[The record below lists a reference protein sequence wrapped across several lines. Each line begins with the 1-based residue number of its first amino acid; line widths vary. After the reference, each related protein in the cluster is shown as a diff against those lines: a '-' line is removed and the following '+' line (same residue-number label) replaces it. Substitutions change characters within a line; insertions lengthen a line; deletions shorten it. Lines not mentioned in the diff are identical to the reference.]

1 MALLQRSVQ
10 TSLDGLQLG
19 VLEAS
24 VVSRFLGDGPL
35 ETPPKE
41 AGPSMSF
48 RVFFYELKFSSISF
62 GQVDPKKDEL
72 AKLLKL
78 TELLELQ
85 RSLDMLE
92 RIKSSGNVPSA

>member
-10 TSLDGLQLG
+10 TSQDGLQLG
-19 VLEAS
+19 VLEAL

-48 RVFFYELKFSSISF
+48 RVFFL
-62 GQVDPKKDEL
+62 
-72 AKLLKL
+72 
-78 TELLELQ
+78 
-85 RSLDMLE
+85 
-92 RIKSSGNVPSA
+92 